1 MTSVEGHV
9 QQGDDVDRHVK
20 KLWPFLDKAVLYLVY
35 I

>member
-9 QQGDDVDRHVK
+9 QQGDDVDCRVK